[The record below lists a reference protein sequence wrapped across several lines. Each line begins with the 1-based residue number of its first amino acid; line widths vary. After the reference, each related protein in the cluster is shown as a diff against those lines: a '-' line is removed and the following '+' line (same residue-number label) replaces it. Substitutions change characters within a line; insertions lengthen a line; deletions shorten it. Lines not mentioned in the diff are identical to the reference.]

1 MSLKLNG
8 FIPKL
13 LFITSLVL
21 LFVWVIP
28 KILNHYEN
36 IKSYDIKK
44 NELEERYRKYNIAD
58 KAQKFSLEAFKKEA
72 ESIFSDVLV
81 ESKEGNEYMVT
92 LQVDKNKIEKMN
104 NFIENLSLHYLVK
117 VKNSELKFEDK
128 KQLLEVQ
135 FILEEIL

>member
-13 LFITSLVL
+13 LFIVSLVL
-21 LFVWVIP
+21 LFVWVVP
-28 KILNHYEN
+28 KILNHYQN

-44 NELEERYRKYNIAD
+44 NELEETYRKYNIVD

-72 ESIFSDVLV
+72 ESIFSDVRLK
-81 ESKEGNEYMVT
+81 SKEGNEYSVT
-92 LQVDKNKIEKMN
+92 IQVNKNKIEKIN
-104 NFIENLSLHYLVK
+104 SFIESLSLRYLVK

-128 KQLLEVQ
+128 NQVVEVQ
-135 FILEEIL
+135 FILEEL